1 MKKQGHGVRTI
12 ARALKVSRNT
22 VRKVL
27 QSGSTERSTVSRPEL
42 LEAHVDRIRHH
53 YARCRGNLVRV
64 WEELSAEGIRVGYS
78 TLTGFCRRY
87 DITPVRPRKQRAGR
101 YDFDPGVEMQHD
113 TSPHA
118 VEIGG
123 RQRVVQCASLVLCYS
138 RMLYFQVYET
148 YNRFLARVFLA
159 KALRYFGGAAQRCII
174 DNSSVIVI
182 RGTGANAVMAA
193 KMRSFTGRYGFTFQA
208 HELGDKNRSGKVERP
223 FSYIEGNF
231 YAGRTFTDL
240 KDLNRQAVEWCN
252 RTSNPKFKG
261 TIQAKPIELFQ
272 AERLALQPHP
282 IFVPEVYE
290 LHHRIV
296 DLEGYVNLHTNRYSA
311 PDETIGRKVQVRET
325 GDRIIIMS
333 GSKTLCEHE
342 RLEARSR
349 KRSTL
354 PEHQHTGRWKRGGAK
369 GYPPLPE
376 ETTLRQAAPELSQL
390 IDAIKKKHG
399 GRSARHVRKLH
410 RMFLDYPT
418 ETLRAVVAEAL
429 AYGLLDLKRIERM
442 VLRNIAGNFFK
453 LPLDGVPE

>member
-1 MKKQGHGVRTI
+1 M
-12 ARALKVSRNT
+12 
-22 VRKVL
+22 
-27 QSGSTERSTVSRPEL
+27 QSGSTKRPKVERTEL
-42 LEAHVDRIRHH
+42 LESHVDRIRDH
-53 YARCRGNLVRV
+53 YASCRGNLVRV
-64 WEELSAEGIRVGYS
+64 WEELADEGILVGYS

-87 DITPVRPRKQRAGR
+87 EITPKRKRKQRAGR
-101 YDFDPGVEMQHD
+101 YYFDPGVEMQHD
-113 TSPHA
+113 TSPHE

-123 RQRVVQCASLVLCYS
+123 RNRVVQCASLVLCYS
-138 RMLYFQVYET
+138 RMLYFQAYET

-182 RGTGANAVMAA
+182 RNTGANAVMAA
-193 KMRSFTGRYGFTFQA
+193 EMRSFAERYGFKFRA

-240 KDLNRQAVEWCN
+240 KDLNRQAVEWCD
-252 RTSNPKFKG
+252 RTSNAKFKR
-261 TIQAKPIELFQ
+261 TIQAKPVELFQ
-272 AERLALQPHP
+272 AERACLQPLP
-282 IFVPEVYE
+282 IYVPEVYA

-311 PDETIGRKVQVRET
+311 PDETIGRKVQVKET
-325 GDRIIIMS
+325 GDRIVIMS
-333 GSKTLCEHE
+333 GNKTLCEHE
-342 RLEARSR
+342 RIEARAR

-376 ETTLRQAAPELSQL
+376 ETTLRQAAPELGQL
-390 IDAIKKKHG
+390 VDEIKKKHG
-399 GRSARHVRKLH
+399 GRSARPIRKLH

-418 ETLRAVVAEAL
+418 DTLRMVVAEAL
-429 AYGLLDLKRIERM
+429 RYGLLDLKRIERM
-442 VLRNIAGNFFK
+442 VLRNIAGDFFK